1 MTNRVGKL
9 YPNMDMSKIERQY
22 KENFDMHYIV
32 NDKRNRLWMYIVP
45 KGGVHLYA
53 VFIKEFDVNTGIE
66 YFGDY
71 KGWSDDGVSRK
82 DARKHWNATM
92 TQTGSTKVI

>member
-45 KGGVHLYA
+45 KGGDQYA
-53 VFIKEFDVNTGIE
+53 VFVKEFDVNTGME
-66 YFGDY
+66 YFANQ
-71 KGWSDDGVSRK
+71 KMELGVSK
-82 DARKHWNATM
+82 KIARNHWNTVM
-92 TQTGSTKVI
+92 TQTGSTKVL

>member
-45 KGGVHLYA
+45 KGGEQYA
-53 VFIKEFDVNTGIE
+53 VFVKEFDVNTGIE
-66 YFGDY
+66 YFANHKEY
-71 KGWSDDGVSRK
+71 SEDGVSMK
-82 DARKHWNATM
+82 VARNHWNTVM
-92 TQTGSTKVI
+92 TQTGTTKVL